1 MNKKIIIGS
10 DKILHNKFEM
20 PYPASGVI
28 PTYADIIAA
37 PKDYCTQC
45 LFSGGAW
52 TPATKVNDKDVAA
65 ICIFSAKTLATLKKG
80 KHDKAVPVT
89 IDETL
94 SYKSLFEGL
103 DVCAGTSE
111 SE

>member
-1 MNKKIIIGS
+1 VEIFQHTQISSLHQKITV
-10 DKILHNKFEM
+10 LNAF
-20 PYPASGVI
+20 
-28 PTYADIIAA
+28 
-37 PKDYCTQC
+37 
-45 LFSGGAW
+45 FSGGAW

-89 IDETL
+89 VDETL

-103 DVCAGTSE
+103 NVCAGTSE